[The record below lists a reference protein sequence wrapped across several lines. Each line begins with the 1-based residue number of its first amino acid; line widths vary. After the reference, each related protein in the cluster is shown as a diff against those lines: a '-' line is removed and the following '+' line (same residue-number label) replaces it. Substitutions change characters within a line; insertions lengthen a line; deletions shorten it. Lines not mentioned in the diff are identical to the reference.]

1 MSLKTAHTIL
11 LGLAIVFCVVSGIW
25 SLGLA
30 KALGARFLVVGIGC
44 VVTLV
49 GTVAQVRLFLGR
61 TKDTKWL

>member
-11 LGLAIVFCVVSGIW
+11 LGLAIMFCVVTGVW
-25 SLGLA
+25 ALGLA

-49 GTVAQVRLFLGR
+49 GAVAQARLFLGR
-61 TKDTKWL
+61 TKDTRWL